1 MCTLHNYDSS
11 ALLPEDSFPR
21 VDFLVLK
28 TLLNLEKIMSRI
40 NHISNKRLHGRIRK
54 ERKLHSKIQ
63 IFNLTNTTCQQPC
76 QIKTHLSLVHSH
88 FPLRLSSFSARSTF
102 IRSFASLSRMSVSKY
117 IYILSLVLQ
126 ILSKLQESTIEK
138 AIRRVYFVGNIVFTT
153 WPAICTAKAL
163 CRSPTRCVTS
173 AEWARVLVSGYHE

>member
-117 IYILSLVLQ
+117 IYIYPIAGITDPV
-126 ILSKLQESTIEK
+126 K
-138 AIRRVYFVGNIVFTT
+138 A
-153 WPAICTAKAL
+153 
-163 CRSPTRCVTS
+163 
-173 AEWARVLVSGYHE
+173 ARVDDRKGYSSCLLCWQHRIYDLAGDLHGESAL

>member
-1 MCTLHNYDSS
+1 MKTRDEIITQVRRNIYVYTLHNYNSS
-11 ALLPEDSFPR
+11 ALLPEDPFPR

-40 NHISNKRLHGRIRK
+40 NHISNKRLRGRIRK

-88 FPLRLSSFSARSTF
+88 FPLRLSSFFTHSTF
-102 IRSFASLSRMSVSKY
+102 IRTFASLSRMSVSKY
-117 IYILSLVLQ
+117 IYPIAGITDPV
-126 ILSKLQESTIEK
+126 K
-138 AIRRVYFVGNIVFTT
+138 A
-153 WPAICTAKAL
+153 
-163 CRSPTRCVTS
+163 
-173 AEWARVLVSGYHE
+173 ARVDDRRGYSSFLLCWQHRIYDLAGDLHSESAL